1 MTLKTLKLAG
11 LVLLGATSL
20 TGLMAAPV
28 VAAPVNQS
36 EIDALKAQIKALERK
51 INSVQTVQENKISE
65 IKSKQDEVQ
74 IKYANGRPTIRTGD
88 GNFELALRS
97 RVHFDTGAYFQDD
110 DKLPAIAPGRDLGS
124 GANFRR
130 ARVGLEGKFM
140 RDWGYQFEVN
150 FGGSGGESAGS
161 INYAWLS
168 YSGIK
173 PLTFYI
179 GALKPSM
186 TLDDTTSSNEIPFI
200 ERPAA
205 INMATS
211 FGGGDSRTAVGV
223 RGNNK
228 NFYSSLYYT
237 GGTIGQGGADE
248 QSALV
253 GRAAYRFEL
262 DKDANLHIGASGTHV
277 FEFNQPSGGTAGPVF
292 TLHDRPELR
301 IDGTRLADTGSLAAE
316 DAQVYGPELG
326 FNWKNFYAQGEY
338 YRYDID
344 RRGASEAN
352 FDAWYVQGT
361 YILTGETRKY
371 DMKSASFGGPKP
383 NGPLGFGG
391 SIGAVELA
399 ARYSAANLD
408 DNESN
413 ATCLGTVSGGSATLN
428 PAATS
433 NCIRGGD
440 QDIITLGVN
449 WYPNR
454 NVRFMLN
461 YLIADVERRAY
472 SNNSVA
478 NGGPNAQIGQDYTA
492 LALRTQ
498 YNW

>member
-1 MTLKTLKLAG
+1 MTLKSLKFAG

-51 INSVQTVQENKISE
+51 MNSVQAVQENKISE

-140 RDWGYQFEVN
+140 RDWGYQLEVN

-200 ERPAA
+200 ERAAA

-223 RGNNK
+223 RGNND
-228 NFYSSLYYT
+228 NFYASLYYT
-237 GGTIGQGGADE
+237 GGVIGEGGTDE
-248 QSALV
+248 QSNLV
-253 GRAAYRFEL
+253 GRAAYRFVLSEG
-262 DKDANLHIGASGTHV
+262 ANLHIGASGTNV
-277 FEFNQPSGGTAGPVF
+277 FEFSQPSGGTVGPVF
-292 TLHDRPELR
+292 TLQDRPELR
-301 IDGTRLADTGSLAAE
+301 IDGTRLTSTGTLNAE

-361 YILTGETRKY
+361 YILTGETRPY